1 MRLNMKP
8 KAILRSVARLLIT
21 HWLRGG
27 RISRAAA
34 GAWEG
39 AGRDP
44 ETQYR
49 RIEAG
54 RMRP

>member
-1 MRLNMKP
+1 MKP
-8 KAILRSVARLLIT
+8 KAILRSVVKLLIT

-39 AGRDP
+39 ARRDP